1 MSDFQRGR
9 REVVEGCTDIPG
21 EKIKPGTTLAGG
33 KQSHLSGTSRRDRP
47 GVGERVK
54 FEQCVFPSSIHKS
67 LFKQTYKC

>member
-9 REVVEGCTDIPG
+9 REVVEGCTDIPR

-47 GVGERVK
+47 GVSERGQIRTVRVS
-54 FEQCVFPSSIHKS
+54 FQYSYELV
-67 LFKQTYKC
+67 